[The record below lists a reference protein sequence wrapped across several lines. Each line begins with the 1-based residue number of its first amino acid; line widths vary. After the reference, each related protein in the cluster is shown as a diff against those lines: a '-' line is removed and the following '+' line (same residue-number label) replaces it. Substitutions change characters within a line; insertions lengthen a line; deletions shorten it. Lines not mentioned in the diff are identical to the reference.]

1 MQLIRNLNKGFKL
14 LLKDKQ
20 EITFTYDFLK
30 ASLEWKRKP
39 NKIRVDKNSELYNK
53 SMKSFLQNDDIEMY
67 STDNEVKSITA
78 ERFIRTSKNKIHK
91 HMASVSENAYIDK
104 LDDIISEYNNTYH
117 STINMKP
124 VDVES
129 NNYID
134 SSEEINNNSN
144 NNNNNNNNNKDH
156 KYKIGDIVRTS
167 KYKNWNF
174 SRKKVVKNKLKRI

>member
-78 ERFIRTSKNKIHK
+78 ERFIRTSKNKIYK
-91 HMASVSENAYIDK
+91 HMASASENAYIDK

-124 VDVES
+124 VDVKS

-134 SSEEINNNSN
+134 SSEEINNN
-144 NNNNNNNNNKDH
+144 NNNNNKDP
-156 KYKIGDIVRTS
+156 KYKIGDIVRSS